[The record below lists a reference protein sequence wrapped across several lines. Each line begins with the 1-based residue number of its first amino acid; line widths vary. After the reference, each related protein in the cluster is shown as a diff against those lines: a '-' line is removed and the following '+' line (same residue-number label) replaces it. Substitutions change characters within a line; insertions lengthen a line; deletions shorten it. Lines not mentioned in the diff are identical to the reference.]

1 MAPGRARP
9 RARRLAAL
17 VGMCL
22 ALVGVCLALVA
33 TTPAVL
39 AAQQPPPTGGS
50 SEDRIRRER
59 EELEQLRRERQLL
72 EQRMRELQGNV
83 HDLTEEV
90 RNLDAQ
96 ADATARAVAALDRQ
110 LAALAESVDEVTGA
124 MLRAEDEL
132 VAKRAVLRRRL
143 QDIYKRGALRD
154 AEALLAAESFGQLV
168 SRYKY
173 LHLIAVRDR
182 ALVGRVGELR
192 DQIGRQ
198 REQLVLLQGDMER
211 SRRDRADEEQRLR
224 SLERDRTQSLATVQ
238 RQARQVQARL
248 ERYRRDE
255 VRLAGA
261 IERLEADRR
270 RAELRPNAPAP
281 SASTLR
287 TSDFGRLDWPVDG
300 ALLYTFGRNITP
312 ENTTTR
318 WNGVGIQAPLGTPV
332 KSVAAGEVMIAEA
345 IGTYG
350 LTVVVQHGGGD
361 YSVYGSLQRLQ
372 VKKGER
378 VAKGDV
384 VGTVGA
390 ADPEMP
396 AHLHFEIR
404 PRGRAMDPLQWLRSR
419 R

>member
-1 MAPGRARP
+1 MRAVGRAQR
-9 RARRLAAL
+9 RAVGCAAAL
-17 VGMCL
+17 
-22 ALVGVCLALVA
+22 ALLLNAAVA
-33 TTPAVL
+33 T
-39 AAQQPPPTGGS
+39 AQQQPAAPPPTPAT
-50 SEDRIRRER
+50 SEQRIRQER
-59 EELEQLRRERQLL
+59 EQLEQLRRERQLL

-83 HDLTEEV
+83 HDLSAEV
-90 RNLDAQ
+90 QNLDAQ

-110 LAALAESVDEVTGA
+110 LAALGESVNETTGA
-124 MLRAEDEL
+124 LLRAEDEL

-192 DQIGRQ
+192 DQIGKQ

-211 SRRDRADEEQRLR
+211 SRRDRAEEETRLR
-224 SLERDRTQSLATVQ
+224 TLERERSQSLAQTQ
-238 RQARQVQARL
+238 RQARQVAERL

-255 VRLAGA
+255 TRLAGA
-261 IERLEADRR
+261 IERLETERR
-270 RAELRPNAPAP
+270 RAELRANAPATAP
-281 SASTLR
+281 STIR
-287 TSDFGRLDWPVDG
+287 TSDLGRLDWPVDG
-300 ALLYTFGRNITP
+300 ALLYQFGRVISPN
-312 ENTTTR
+312 NTATR
-318 WNGVGIQAPLGTPV
+318 WNGVGIQAAAGTPV

-350 LTVVVQHGGGD
+350 QTVVLQHGGGD
-361 YSVYGSLQRLQ
+361 YSVYGSLQRIG
-372 VKKGER
+372 VRKGER
-378 VAKGDV
+378 VAKGAV
-384 VGTVGA
+384 IGTVGA

-396 AHLHFEIR
+396 PHLHFEIR
-404 PRGRAMDPLQWLRSR
+404 PKGRAMDPLQWLRGR

>member
-1 MAPGRARP
+1 MRGMPGA
-9 RARRLAAL
+9 ARRFAVAIGLA
-17 VGMCL
+17 VGPAIGL
-22 ALVGVCLALVA
+22 AVGLAVCTSA
-33 TTPAVL
+33 PL
-39 AAQQPPPTGGS
+39 AAQQPPPAGS
-50 SEDRIRRER
+50 SEERIRRER

-72 EQRMRELQGNV
+72 EQRMRELQGDA
-83 HDLTEEV
+83 HDLSEEV

-110 LAALAESVDEVTGA
+110 LAALTENIGEVTGA

-173 LHLIAVRDR
+173 LHLVAVRDR

-192 DQIGRQ
+192 DQIARQ

-224 SLERDRTQSLATVQ
+224 TLERDRTRSLASVQ
-238 RQARQVQARL
+238 RQARQVGARL

-255 VRLAGA
+255 VRIAGA
-261 IERLEADRR
+261 IERLEAERR
-270 RAELRPNAPAP
+270 RAELRPDAPASP
-281 SASTLR
+281 SSLR
-287 TSDFGRLDWPVDG
+287 SADAGRLDWPVDG
-300 ALLYTFGRNITP
+300 TLLYTFGRNIAP

-318 WNGVGIQAPLGTPV
+318 WNGVGIEAPAGTPV
-332 KSVAAGEVMIAEA
+332 KSVAAGEVMIAEP

-361 YSVYGSLQRLQ
+361 YSVYGSLQRLL
-372 VKKGER
+372 VRKGDR
-378 VAKGDV
+378 VAKGDPI
-384 VGTVGA
+384 GTVGA

-404 PRGRAMDPLQWLRSR
+404 PRGRATDPLQWLRNR

>member
-1 MAPGRARP
+1 MRCAASTRTH
-9 RARRLAAL
+9 LATLA
-17 VGMCL
+17 L
-22 ALVGVCLALVA
+22 ALVCGLAIA
-33 TTPAVL
+33 PTL
-39 AAQQPPPTGGS
+39 AAQPQPPGS
-50 SEDRIRRER
+50 AEERIRRER

-90 RNLDAQ
+90 QNLDAQ

-110 LAALAESVDEVTGA
+110 LAALSQSVNDVTGDL
-124 MLRAEDEL
+124 LRAEDEL

-143 QDIYKRGALRD
+143 QDIYKRGPLRD

-173 LHLIAVRDR
+173 LHLVAVRDR

-192 DQIGRQ
+192 DQTGRQ

-224 SLERDRTQSLATVQ
+224 TLERDRTQSLASVQ
-238 RQARQVQARL
+238 RQAKQVAARL

-255 VRLAGA
+255 TRLAGA

-281 SASTLR
+281 SASSLR
-287 TSDFGRLDWPVDG
+287 TSDFGKLDWPVDG

-318 WNGVGIQAPLGTPV
+318 WNGVGIQASLGTPV

-361 YSVYGSLQRLQ
+361 YSVYGSLQRMA
-372 VKKGER
+372 VRKGEK

-404 PRGRAMDPLQWLRSR
+404 PRGRAMDPLQWLRGR